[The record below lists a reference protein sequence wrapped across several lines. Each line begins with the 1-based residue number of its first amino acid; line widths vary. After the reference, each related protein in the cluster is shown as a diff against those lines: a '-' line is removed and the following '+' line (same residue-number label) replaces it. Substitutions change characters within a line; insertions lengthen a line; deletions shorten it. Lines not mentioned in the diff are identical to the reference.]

1 MLCPPNPTLLSPDMA
16 PSLEGGKGSLS
27 TQNGKED
34 FRRDHEGQGLKH

>member
-1 MLCPPNPTLLSPDMA
+1 MLRPPNSTLLSPDMA
-16 PSLEGGKGSLS
+16 PSLGGGSLS